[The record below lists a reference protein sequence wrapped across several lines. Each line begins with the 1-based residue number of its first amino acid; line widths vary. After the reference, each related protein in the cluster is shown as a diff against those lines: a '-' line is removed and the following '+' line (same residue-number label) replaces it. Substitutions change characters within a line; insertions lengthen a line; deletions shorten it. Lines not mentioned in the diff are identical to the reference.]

1 MVRWPRDVFDI
12 LFNQH
17 VSERGRAALSSSMFS
32 HFLQSGV
39 YSQLFLGFKAAL
51 RVHCRL
57 RRQHC
62 DTPLVR
68 ARVCLRFFLCPSPS
82 SRRVPTWRVRGHA
95 VAPSLVLYLQ
105 VHKALR
111 IIPDFVFGVTV
122 WSRLKR
128 WKALVGIL
136 FSNRAGLKV
145 HLIYT

>member
-1 MVRWPRDVFDI
+1 MVRWPRVVFVF
-12 LFNQH
+12 LFGPH

-105 VHKALR
+105 VHKAVTL
-111 IIPDFVFGVTV
+111 IPDL
-122 WSRLKR
+122 SL
-128 WKALVGIL
+128 A
-136 FSNRAGLKV
+136 
-145 HLIYT
+145 

>member
-1 MVRWPRDVFDI
+1 MVRWPRVVFVF
-12 LFNQH
+12 LFGPH
-17 VSERGRAALSSSMFS
+17 VSERGRAAFSFSMFP

-39 YSQLFLGFKAAL
+39 YSQLFLGFKAAP

-57 RRQHC
+57 RHQHH
-62 DTPLVR
+62 DTLIVC
-68 ARVCLRFFLCPSPS
+68 ARVCFRIYLCPSPS
-82 SRRVPTWRVRGHA
+82 SGRVPTWRVRGHA